1 MGDDIERRLADAA
14 AQLHRYQRTTAR
26 AGELAARREQVEAEI
41 AALAS
46 AHAIEEREVRRL
58 DGLSLTRILLSLR
71 GSREDRLGRER
82 AEADAARYRVVE
94 AQARLDAL
102 TREHEA
108 VRAELARLS
117 SAQETYDAVLDEKAR
132 HLAGSDDP
140 RGRRL
145 VALAQEQGRLTEE
158 AREVAEAGQAARAAL
173 DALARL
179 DRTLGSASAWS
190 TYDTFFDG
198 GLVGSMIKHDRL
210 DQAAKEAAQAD
221 QCLVVL
227 RTELADVDG
236 SGPLTASVAVDGLTR
251 FVDVWFDNI
260 FTDFA
265 VRERIGRAK
274 ENVAAS
280 IARVENLLADLD
292 GRADRTR
299 QRLAAIDTARV
310 DLLTR
315 Q

>member
-1 MGDDIERRLADAA
+1 MGDDIEQRLADAA
-14 AQLHRYQRTTAR
+14 ARLHRYQSTAAR
-26 AGELAARREQVEAEI
+26 ADELAARCAQLETELD
-41 AALAS
+41 ALRS
-46 AHAIEEREVRRL
+46 AHAVEQHDVQRL
-58 DGLSLTRILLSLR
+58 DGLSLTRIVLSLR
-71 GSREDRLGRER
+71 GAREDRLARER
-82 AEADAARYRVVE
+82 AEADAARYRVVQ

-108 VRAELARLS
+108 ARAELERLA
-117 SAQETYDAVLDEKAR
+117 SAQEAYDAVLDEKAR
-132 HLAGSDDP
+132 VLAGSDDP

-158 AREVAEAGQAARAAL
+158 AREVAEASEAARAAL

-190 TYDTFFDG
+190 TYDTFFNG

-210 DQAAKEAAQAD
+210 DQAAREAAHAD

-236 SGPLTASVAVDGLTR
+236 SAPLTASVAVDGTTR
-251 FVDVWFDNI
+251 FIDVWFDNI

-265 VRERIGRAK
+265 VRDRIERAK
-274 ENVAAS
+274 QNVAAS
-280 IARVENLLADLD
+280 VARVRALLADLD
-292 GRADRTR
+292 ARADRTR
-299 QRLAAIDTARV
+299 ERLAAIDTARV

-315 Q
+315 N

>member
-14 AQLHRYQRTTAR
+14 AQLHRHQATAAR
-26 AGELAARREQVEAEI
+26 AEELAARCGRMETEI
-41 AALAS
+41 AALRS
-46 AHAIEEREVRRL
+46 AHAIEERDVERL

-71 GSREDRLGRER
+71 GAREDRLARER
-82 AEADAARYRVVE
+82 AEADAARYRAVE

-102 TREHEA
+102 RRDHGA
-108 VRAELARLS
+108 ARAELARLA
-117 SAQETYDAVLDEKAR
+117 SAQETYDAVLDEKATY
-132 HLAGSDDP
+132 LTGSDDP
-140 RGRRL
+140 RGRSL

-158 AREVAEAGQAARAAL
+158 AREVAEASEAARTAL

-190 TYDTFFDG
+190 TYDTFFNG

-210 DQAAKEAAQAD
+210 DQAAREAAHAD

-236 SGPLTASVAVDGLTR
+236 SAPLTASVAVDGTTR
-251 FVDVWFDNI
+251 FIDVWFDNI

-265 VRERIGRAK
+265 VRDRIQRAK
-274 ENVAAS
+274 ENVTAAG
-280 IARVENLLADLD
+280 ARVRSLLAEL
-292 GRADRTR
+292 GQRAERTQ

-315 Q
+315 H